1 MFYVMYMT
9 QTLREARRIGRMAKR
24 IHAVAL
30 PKCIA
35 ISSMDESDPIFR
47 EPQYGHPRVRVRW
60 MIGTQNI
67 QMIEDKYAWDRAIYL
82 YENYPYWLAYPISWL
97 DHFRTQWGTRVLT
110 RKQKN
115 HVHHYQEWNG
125 RKEEEE
131 RLQKEKEFKE
141 KNQ

>member
-82 YENYPYWLAYPISWL
+82 YENYPYWLAYLASWL
-97 DHFRTQWGTRVLT
+97 DHFRTKWGTRIAMRPEQILPT
-110 RKQKN
+110 QGECIR
-115 HVHHYQEWNG
+115 
-125 RKEEEE
+125 REEE